1 MKQTGNASV
10 EETFLAPPRVKLNE
24 PAELLSVI
32 PAMLG
37 FKPKESVVIM
47 VIENNCVEVT
57 IRMDIC
63 QLEFDLERFID
74 LREKYPG
81 ALFFVAA
88 YSVDLGLAS
97 SCAGRIERLVGDAL
111 MMSVV
116 SNGRSFWIRGE
127 AEPRR
132 RPVPEISLTARAEF
146 AGAGMRMFED
156 RSDLVALV
164 QPAEG
169 ELANENMVLMAELV
183 EEITT
188 MKEKD
193 AVERFKFLMANQEVL
208 SKRQLLEIGML
219 TSRYWTLI
227 CALSRISSRRAIP
240 ECELWQKVCRQMP
253 KQYALTAIALTAIS
267 AWAGG
272 NGALQSICLD
282 IGSQIDPN
290 SVLLQIPITANQML
304 QPPTEWEPMRQI
316 FLSEFLNWQDTFE
329 KAEV

>member
-1 MKQTGNASV
+1 
-10 EETFLAPPRVKLNE
+10 
-24 PAELLSVI
+24 
-32 PAMLG
+32 
-37 FKPKESVVIM
+37 
-47 VIENNCVEVT
+47 
-57 IRMDIC
+57 
-63 QLEFDLERFID
+63 
-74 LREKYPG
+74 
-81 ALFFVAA
+81 
-88 YSVDLGLAS
+88 
-97 SCAGRIERLVGDAL
+97 
-111 MMSVV
+111 
-116 SNGRSFWIRGE
+116 
-127 AEPRR
+127 
-132 RPVPEISLTARAEF
+132 
-146 AGAGMRMFED
+146 
-156 RSDLVALV
+156 
-164 QPAEG
+164 
-169 ELANENMVLMAELV
+169 
-183 EEITT
+183 